1 MTNTIMEKVTKET
14 RKWLTSFIIEHQI
27 CPFAKREHEKNSIIY
42 DVINSDNLEE
52 QLHALILACKYLDE
66 NTKAETTLIILPNGL
81 GNFDDYLDFLALS
94 DALMHKQ
101 GYEGLYQLASF
112 HPNYCFDGVDSDD
125 ASNYSNRSP
134 YPMLH
139 LIREESLEKV
149 LEHYPNPEK
158 IPERNIEYI
167 RELGVD
173 YLLELLRQCKS

>member
-1 MTNTIMEKVTKET
+1 MEKITNEIK
-14 RKWLTSFIIEHQI
+14 KWLTSFILKHHI
-27 CPFAKREHEKNSIIY
+27 CPFARREYEKDSIIY
-42 DVINSDNLEE
+42 DVILSDNLEE

-66 NTKAETTLIILPNGL
+66 NIEAETTLIIFPNGL
-81 GNFDDYLDFLALS
+81 ESFDDYLDFLALS
-94 DALMHKQ
+94 DALMNKQ
-101 GYEGLYQLASF
+101 GYEGIYQLASF
-112 HPNYCFDGVDSDD
+112 HPNYCFDGVDTDD

-139 LIREESLEKV
+139 LIREKSLEKV

-173 YLLELLRQCKS
+173 YLLDLLRQCKR